1 MALTS
6 GTRLGPYEIL
16 APVGAGGMG
25 EVYRARDTRLGRDVA
40 VKILSTHLSFDP
52 GLKQRFER
60 EARAVC
66 LLTHPNICCL
76 YDIGSQDGT
85 DFIVMEYLEGETLA
99 VRLSAGPLPLPLSLK
114 IGVEIADALDKAHRE
129 GIIHRDLKPGNIMLT
144 KSGAKLMDFGLAK
157 PVTTTLRGVTPAP
170 IPSQAPPTVN
180 ASTQTLPYASFT
192 EHGTIVGT
200 LLYMA
205 PESIEG
211 RPADFRS
218 DIFSFGCVLYEMV
231 SGRRAFNGES
241 RLSIVAAILEKDPQP
256 LASLQSL
263 TPVALEHVVLRCLMK
278 DPEERWQS
286 SRDLSRELKWISG
299 GGGLSKA
306 PEPAPRRRERFA
318 WGLAALCIALLTW
331 LGVAHWRSLQSA
343 ESRHLHLS
351 LLPPLSTSFVPYN
364 FSISPDGRRLAFVA
378 AALDGG
384 TALWIRSLAAGA
396 AQQLTGT
403 EGATFPFW
411 SPDSRQVGFFQAS
424 KLKSVDPSSGAVQI
438 LCDAPGGA
446 GGAWNNRGT
455 IIFAGYRN
463 TSGGGSILGISKV
476 SALGGE
482 PQPVTM
488 GSAPEGTIF
497 WPSALPDGDHF
508 IYFMLGS
515 SNSLQKQGI
524 YVGSLTTHETKLIS
538 SEIVGNTQFASSRL
552 YYVRDRSLMAQPFNL
567 KRLQTTGP
575 PEAVSRQE
583 LEQSP
588 AFSRAGFSIS
598 NDGVVVFQSATESVS
613 RLSWFDRT
621 GKELE
626 ELPRT
631 GYRDPALSRNG
642 ALLAI
647 SSDDDRNGKHY
658 IHIYDFARGTSTRV
672 SDGGTEVFPVFSPDG
687 KRVAYVGNNAR
698 TSQYIDVAATDGS
711 GKLERLA
718 ASDFLIPNDWSA
730 DGRFLVYMNF
740 QDIGPELDFLDFSNH
755 SQRAYAPGAEA
766 QFSPDGKW
774 IAFTGLGSSGS
785 GEDSEVYVG
794 RFPRPG
800 RRIQISNHGGSQPRW
815 RADGKELFYI
825 TMDKKLMAVAIDTSH
840 DEPVV
845 GVPHVLFQT
854 RIIAP
859 RIVLFQY
866 AVSRDGNRFLINS
879 MPSVGAAPLT
889 VLMK

>member
-40 VKILSTHLSFDP
+40 VKVLSTLLSSDP
-52 GLKQRFER
+52 DLKLRFER
-60 EARAVC
+60 EARAVS

-157 PVTTTLRGVTPAP
+157 PFTSTLRGVTPAP
-170 IPSQAPPTVN
+170 IPSQGPPTMS
-180 ASTQTLPYASFT
+180 ASALTLPYSPST

-205 PESIEG
+205 PESIQG

-218 DIFSFGCVLYEMV
+218 DIFSFGCVLYEMI

-256 LASLQSL
+256 MASFQPL
-263 TPVALEHVVLRCLMK
+263 TPAAVEHVVLRCLMK

-299 GGGLSKA
+299 GVGITKA
-306 PEPAPRRRERFA
+306 PEPAARLRERLA
-318 WGLAALCIALLTW
+318 WGVAALCIALLAW
-331 LGVAHWRSLQSA
+331 AGVAHWRNLQSA
-343 ESRHLHLS
+343 ENRHLHLS

-364 FSISPDGRRLAFVA
+364 FAISPDGRRLAFVA
-378 AALDGG
+378 AAQDGG

-403 EGATFPFW
+403 EGALYPFW

-424 KLKSVDPSSGAVQI
+424 KLKSVDPSIGAVQI

-455 IIFAGYRN
+455 IIFAGS
-463 TSGGGSILGISKV
+463 TSSGSISGISKV
-476 SALGGE
+476 SASGGE
-482 PQPVTM
+482 PQLVIK
-488 GSAPEGTIF
+488 GSESNASIF

-508 IYFMLGS
+508 LYFIIGS
-515 SNSLQKQGI
+515 SNSRRKQGI
-524 YVGSLTTHETKLIS
+524 YVGSLSSQEPKLVS

-552 YYVRDRSLMAQPFNL
+552 YYVRDRSLMAQPFDV

-583 LEQSP
+583 LEVAP
-588 AFSRAGFSIS
+588 VFAHAGFSIS
-598 NDGVVVFQSATESVS
+598 DDGVVVFQSATESVS

-631 GYRDPALSRNG
+631 GYRDPALSRNDS
-642 ALLAI
+642 LLAI
-647 SSDDDRNGKHY
+647 SSDEDHNGKHY
-658 IHIYDFARGTSTRV
+658 IHIYDIARGTSTRV
-672 SDGGTEVFPVFSPDG
+672 SDGGTEVFPVLSPDG
-687 KRVAYVGNNAR
+687 KRVAYAGNDGR

-730 DGRFLVYMNF
+730 DGRFLVFMNI
-740 QDIGPELDFLDFSNH
+740 QNGASELDILDLSNH
-755 SQRAYAPGAEA
+755 SQTAYAPGTEA

-774 IAFTGLGSSGS
+774 IAFSGQKAIS
-785 GEDSEVYVG
+785 GEDAEVYVG
-794 RFPRPG
+794 RFPGPG
-800 RRIQISNHGGSQPRW
+800 RRIQISNHGGAQARW
-815 RADGKELFYI
+815 SADGKELFYM
-825 TMDKKLMAVAIDTSH
+825 TNDKKLMAVAMDMSH
-840 DEPVV
+840 GEPVA

-854 RIIAP
+854 RISAA
-859 RIVLFQY
+859 RTVLFQY
-866 AVSRDGNRFLINS
+866 AVSRDGKRFLINS
-879 MPSVGAAPLT
+879 TPSTGAAPLT